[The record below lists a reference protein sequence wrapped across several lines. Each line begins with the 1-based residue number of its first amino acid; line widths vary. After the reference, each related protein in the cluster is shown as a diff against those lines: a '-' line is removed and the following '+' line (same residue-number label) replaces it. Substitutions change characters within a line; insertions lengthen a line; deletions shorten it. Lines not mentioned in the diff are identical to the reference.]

1 MKRKIVFYNPCQSGD
16 IHVSR
21 TYIRD
26 IVELLQDKCD
36 FYYAQNRTATRRFL
50 LEDIENLSEDLKD
63 NHWLNYHK
71 FQPFFEEDDIIYIN
85 TWYAVENYKYF
96 RLTNT
101 HNCNFHILY
110 AVFKDIYR
118 HLSLD
123 MKEFNFYFPSIDYS
137 KIEIHDLNTEG
148 YSKTV
153 LCCINDVMSGQAP
166 NFSLNNIINSIAKE
180 YTDIAFI
187 VTGEM
192 LIDSPNIFSAADLN
206 LNQISYL
213 SKKSSIIIGRSS
225 GPYTFTIT
233 KENLFDSTKTFV
245 CFTTDKIISLGL
257 LETDDRNCKLIW
269 SNNFNEDNVRNKIV
283 EAL

>member
-21 TYIRD
+21 TYIQD
-26 IVELLQDKCD
+26 IVNLLQDKCD
-36 FYYAQNRTATRRFL
+36 FYYAQNKKATRRFL
-50 LEDIENLSEDLKD
+50 LGDIDGLSEDLKD
-63 NHWLNYHK
+63 NHWLDYHK
-71 FQPFFEEDDIIYIN
+71 FQLFFEEDDIIYIN

-118 HLSLD
+118 HLSLEI
-123 MKEFNFYFPSIDYS
+123 KEFDFYFP
-137 KIEIHDLNTEG
+137 KINFDRVDLIPLDTTK

-166 NFSLNNIINSIAKE
+166 NFSFHSIINRIANARK
-180 YTDIAFI
+180 DIAFI
-187 VTGEM
+187 ITDNMQTASE
-192 LIDSPNIFSAADLN
+192 NIFSAADFN

-213 SKKSSIIIGRSS
+213 SRQSSVVIGRSS

-233 KENLFDSTKTFV
+233 HENLFDVNKTFV
-245 CFTTDKIISLGL
+245 CFTKDKIISLGL
-257 LETDDRNCKLIW
+257 LDTDERKCNLIW
-269 SNNFNEDNVRNKIV
+269 SNDFSEENVYNKIV